1 MLKTNLIALD
11 LEMNQPT
18 KTIIQVGL
26 AVGNTVTGQLIMQE
40 AIDIHTHEILN
51 PDIIELTGIS
61 QEQVNGGVALTAAYD
76 RMVALA
82 NLYDV
87 FINPLT
93 WGGGDSET
101 LRQQLNMSNQNWRF
115 GRRWIDAKTLF
126 IAWRMSQQK
135 EVQGGL
141 ARAMTKLGLAFKGRK
156 HNAGD
161 DAANTFRIYHKLL
174 QEFSKNS
181 IDDKGTV

>member
-11 LEMNQPT
+11 LEMNQPS
-18 KTIIQVGL
+18 KTVIQVGL
-26 AVGNTVTGQLIMQE
+26 AVGNIVTGEIMVQE
-40 AIDIHTHEILN
+40 AINIYTLELLN

-61 QEQVNGGVALTAAYD
+61 QADVNAGVALTAAYD

-141 ARAMTKLGLAFKGRK
+141 ARSMTKLGLAFKGRK

-161 DAANTFRIYHKLL
+161 DAANTFRIYHSLL
-174 QEFSKNS
+174 QEFSKQSMN
-181 IDDKGTV
+181 DKGTV